1 MMSSLVLL
9 RNTLLAIH
17 LLSATVWVGG
27 MFYALFILR
36 PSLNLLDAMPRL
48 QVHMQTL
55 KRLFA
60 IVWIAMPAMLLTGWA
75 MIYFGWGGFAH
86 LPWYINAMQT
96 MGLLMALIF
105 LYVYFDP
112 YQRLRRAIRPGP
124 ELLARIR
131 TLMTI
136 NLVLGCLTII
146 AGSLGHGW

>member
-1 MMSSLVLL
+1 MMPSLVLL

-17 LLSATVWVGG
+17 LLSATIWVGG

-48 QVHMQTL
+48 QVHLQTL

-60 IVWIAMPAMLLTGWA
+60 VVWIAMPAMLLTGWA
-75 MIYFGWGGFAH
+75 MIYFGWGGFAG

-96 MGLLMALIF
+96 LGLLMALIF

-131 TLMTI
+131 TLMTV

>member
-1 MMSSLVLL
+1 MMTSLVLY

-17 LLSATVWVGG
+17 LLSATIWVGG

-48 QVHMQTL
+48 QVHLQTL

-75 MIYFGWGGFAH
+75 MIFAGWGGFAG

>member
-1 MMSSLVLL
+1 MMTSLVLY

-48 QVHMQTL
+48 QVHLQTL

-75 MIYFGWGGFAH
+75 MIFAGWGGFAG
-86 LPWYINAMQT
+86 LPWYINTMQT
-96 MGLLMALIF
+96 LGLLMALIF